1 MRRLLVVGK
10 ELANFPNTAWAGWMG
25 ANPLDYQGLILDC
38 RRLDLLPSHAQI
50 ANTLQTYINNDH
62 PVYAILPGA
71 KEVESLKGALSFVPG
86 INLYLGVAAGQTLQ
100 LKSPDPLFQSYIK
113 VLDGHEINIQI
124 HPGSNQRPAWT
135 AGIVDN
141 VSRPVCAKI
150 FSIYLLHPPSAHFE
164 QKAFK
169 AIIEHFNP
177 DVTTVSTLPKPGWVD
192 EAAAKLSGVAEA
204 ESRRKSIQAEIDLKN
219 ETLRLQEDEL
229 RSLTAWT
236 DLLWLDGVPLQAK
249 VGEALNFLGIS
260 ASSADPT
267 GHTGDLVSQESGVQF
282 VFEVTGSVGSIGIEK
297 GRQLVQWTAEATDP
311 LNAKG
316 VLVGNAYRND
326 PPMSRPPT
334 VNHKIFVTDLER
346 YAQKF
351 HLALLDV
358 RELYR
363 LVSLKL
369 AGRTIE
375 KNMLIQGLQTDGVV
389 RFSVE

>member
-10 ELANFPNTAWAGWMG
+10 ELPNFANTAWGSWMQ

-38 RRLDLLPSHAQI
+38 RQLEQLPSQALI
-50 ANTLQTYINNDH
+50 ANTLQTYINNNH

-71 KEVESLKGALSFVPG
+71 KAVESLKGSLSFVPG
-86 INLYLGVAAGQTLQ
+86 INLYISAAAGQTLI
-100 LKSPDPLFQSYIK
+100 LKDPDPLFHSYNK

-124 HPGSNQRPAWT
+124 HPGSNQRPIWT

-141 VSRPVCAKI
+141 VSRPVCARI
-150 FSIYLLHPPSAHFE
+150 FTIYLLHPPAVRFE

-169 AIIEHFNP
+169 TIIEHFNP
-177 DVTTVSTLPKPGWVD
+177 DATTVSTLPKPSWVD

-204 ESRRKSIQAEIDLKN
+204 ESRRKSIQAEIDVKN
-219 ETLRLQEDEL
+219 EALRLQEDEL

-267 GHTGDLVSQESGVQF
+267 GHMGDLVSQESGVQF
-282 VFEVTGSVGSIGIEK
+282 VFEVTGSTGSIGIEK
-297 GRQLVQWTAEATDP
+297 GRQLVQWTAESTDP

-316 VLVGNAYRND
+316 VLVANAYRND

-334 VNHKIFVTDLER
+334 PNHKIFVTDLER
-346 YAQKF
+346 YAQRF

-375 KNMLIQGLQTDGVV
+375 KNMLIEGFQTDGVV
-389 RFSVE
+389 RFNVE